1 MNTRSLTTLLAGVAM
16 ATTLAAGAN
25 ATQPN
30 VSVALSYIVDH
41 PAIEATK
48 DGILAVLAEQGFTQG
63 DTMALEVQS
72 AQGNMSTQVQI
83 AQKFAGDTP
92 DLILAISTPS
102 AQASMAAAPDIPVVF
117 AAVTDPLKSGLVASY
132 DRPGGL
138 LSGSSDLTPIDKH
151 VALIQELVPGVERI
165 GVVYNAG
172 EANSVAQI
180 EVLRAEVAAAGLT
193 LVEATAAQSAQVLD
207 AARSLVGRA
216 DAIYVPTD
224 STVVS
229 AIEAVVRVGRDAD
242 VPVIAGDTD
251 SVARGAVAA
260 LGFDYT
266 DIGRAAG
273 EIAARVLK
281 GESPADIPVAFVD
294 TLELH
299 VNPASADRM
308 GLTLPDA
315 LIARASV
322 VVD

>member
-1 MNTRSLTTLLAGVAM
+1 MRLHPVLAGLTGAAM
-16 ATTLAAGAN
+16 TAAMTAGA
-25 ATQPN
+25 AASQPN

-48 DGILAVLAEQGFTQG
+48 NGILEVLAEHGFKDG
-63 DTMALEVQS
+63 DTMTLEVQS

-83 AQKFAGDTP
+83 AQKFAGDAP
-92 DLILAISTPS
+92 DLIVAISTPS
-102 AQASMAAAPDIPVVF
+102 AQASKSAAPDIPIVF

-132 DRPGGL
+132 ERPGGL

-151 VALIQELVPGVERI
+151 VALIQELAPNTRRI
-165 GVVYNAG
+165 GVIYNAG
-172 EANSVAQI
+172 EANSVAQV
-180 EVLRAEVAAAGLT
+180 EVLRAEVEAAGLS

-207 AARSLVGRA
+207 AARSLVGRT

-229 AIEAVVRVGRDAD
+229 AIEAVVRVGQDGD
-242 VPVIAGDTD
+242 LPVIAGDTD

-260 LGFDYT
+260 LGFDYR

-281 GESPADIPVAFVD
+281 GESPAEIPVAFVD

-299 VNPASADRM
+299 VNPASARKM

-315 LIARASV
+315 LVERASV